1 MTAVFWYHASQD
13 CSTPEVSLYKLLDGG
28 SAGCK
33 AVLPVGVRLRR
44 RCAPAPDA
52 IPAEE
57 GDRGDLEG
65 RGVVYEVEGWS
76 WSSFFLKSNGV
87 KYDVSL
93 ELCMGPPCRDPL
105 AGRTRSQSPLLL
117 LLLLLPFLDAC
128 CAVRQR
134 NFDSGRCNWSPSN
147 EYNFPQFASLQS
159 LVQTITIGR
168 VAALI

>member
-1 MTAVFWYHASQD
+1 MTVVVWYHASQD

-44 RCAPAPDA
+44 RCAAAPDA

-76 WSSFFLKSNGV
+76 WSSFFLNSNGV

-105 AGRTRSQSPLLL
+105 AGRTRSQSSLLL
-117 LLLLLPFLDAC
+117 LLLLFPSVL
-128 CAVRQR
+128 
-134 NFDSGRCNWSPSN
+134 FDSGIFESGGCNWLPSN
-147 EYNFPQFASLQS
+147 ECNPPRSASLQS
-159 LVQTITIGR
+159 LLQTITTGK

>member
-1 MTAVFWYHASQD
+1 MTAVVWYHASQD
-13 CSTPEVSLYKLLDGG
+13 CSTPEVSLYKLLVGG
-28 SAGCK
+28 SAGCR

-76 WSSFFLKSNGV
+76 WSSFFLNSNGV

-93 ELCMGPPCRDPL
+93 ELCMGPLCRDPL
-105 AGRTRSQSPLLL
+105 AEVGPDARVLCCCCFYFCLL
-117 LLLLLPFLDAC
+117 
-128 CAVRQR
+128 
-134 NFDSGRCNWSPSN
+134 
-147 EYNFPQFASLQS
+147 
-159 LVQTITIGR
+159 
-168 VAALI
+168 